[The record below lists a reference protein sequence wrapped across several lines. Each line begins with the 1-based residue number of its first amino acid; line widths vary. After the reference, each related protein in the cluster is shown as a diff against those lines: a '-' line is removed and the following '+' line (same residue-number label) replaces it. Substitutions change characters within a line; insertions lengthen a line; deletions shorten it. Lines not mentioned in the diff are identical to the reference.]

1 MFFIPFF
8 CELRINQAKE
18 KNNSRIKR
26 TARLPEQLE
35 CINSDYFFCMKDSH
49 QNVEIKPVTST
60 SRLGPF
66 RSGRSEI
73 QITISGCGLMIKG
86 RMTDRQNI
94 R

>member
-49 QNVEIKPVTST
+49 QNVEIKPVTSM